1 MNIEHEIA
9 GSRYLYGTDNGLAWN
24 GWGSLSDGWAGY
36 ASTWDVTTYNKYA
49 DSLKVAR
56 YDALSFNPVVGY
68 NPGLGGAMP
77 FPIQPDNTI
86 PKWPRGSW
94 ETSGII
100 DASAIYGVGN
110 WLLDVQAHTVDSL
123 MASQLQG
130 FTTDQKVVE
139 GGQLL
144 LMTVASPQPGVTG
157 EPRR

>member
-1 MNIEHEIA
+1 M
-9 GSRYLYGTDNGLAWN
+9 
-24 GWGSLSDGWAGY
+24 
-36 ASTWDVTTYNKYA
+36 
-49 DSLKVAR
+49 
-56 YDALSFNPVVGY
+56 VGY

-77 FPIQPDNTI
+77 FPVQPDNTI

-100 DASAIYGVGN
+100 DASALYGAGT

-123 MASQLQG
+123 LASQLQG

-144 LMTVASPQPGVTG
+144 LMTVAPREPGTAGQSVHRQKRRPDG
-157 EPRR
+157 GYRRFPADLHDHRAQRRPRHRNRRHRDRHLAV